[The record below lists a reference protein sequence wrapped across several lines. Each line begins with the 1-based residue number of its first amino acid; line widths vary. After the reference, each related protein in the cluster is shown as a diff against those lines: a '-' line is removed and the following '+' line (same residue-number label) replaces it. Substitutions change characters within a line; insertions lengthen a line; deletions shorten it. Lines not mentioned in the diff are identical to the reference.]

1 GQGPSSKVSTTSLSC
16 RKSYCLKCSKPKPG
30 PPVVSISTMRDSPK
44 PPGWSHAGIPPAP
57 APAVVGDPAVF
68 WARRIDS
75 AAGGRD
81 DAGADDAI
89 AGPNSSVT
97 RKGVV
102 CSEDEVGTVAV
113 GQFQAAAVSCSSRYG
128 R

>member
-1 GQGPSSKVSTTSLSC
+1 
-16 RKSYCLKCSKPKPG
+16 
-30 PPVVSISTMRDSPK
+30 
-44 PPGWSHAGIPPAP
+44 
-57 APAVVGDPAVF
+57 VF

-113 GQFQAAAVSCSSRYG
+113 GKLRRLSPLDATTSSAAKPNVTSAAIAATTIFITLHLHSG
-128 R
+128 